1 MADMVAA
8 RFTAPGGPSAGED
21 RACDPAA
28 EDRAFVESYDPWIYP
43 PNAVTADVILLTIR
57 SGRLAVLLVERTNP
71 PQQGRWALPGGH
83 LDPAE
88 SIDATALRELT
99 EETGLEAEPTHLEQ
113 LRTYST
119 PGRDARDT
127 KMRVTSVAYLAFIA
141 APGTPTA
148 GSDARAVRFW
158 ALDDLPEFR
167 RDLGTNDGPVL
178 AFDHA
183 EMLRDGLERAAAKLE
198 YTTLATAFV
207 EDTFTVSDLRRV
219 YEAVWRCQ
227 LDPANFARKVK
238 STPGF
243 IEPTG
248 GTRATGRAP
257 AGLFVRGE
265 AEHISPPL
273 LRP

>member
-1 MADMVAA
+1 MSEED
-8 RFTAPGGPSAGED
+8 ED
-21 RACDPAA
+21 RAY
-28 EDRAFVESYDPWIYP
+28 VEAYDPSAFP
-43 PNAVTADVILLTIR
+43 ANAVTADVILLTIR
-57 SGRLAVLLVERTNP
+57 SGRLAVLLVERANP

-83 LDPAE
+83 LEPDEP
-88 SIDATALRELT
+88 IDATALRELA

-119 PGRDARDT
+119 PGRDARDA
-127 KMRVTSVAYLAFIA
+127 KMRVTSVAYLAFMPD
-141 APGTPTA
+141 PGAPTA

-158 ALDDLPEFR
+158 AVDDLPEFNPN
-167 RDLGTNDGPVL
+167 LGPDDGPIL

-183 EMLRDGLERAAAKLE
+183 EMLGDGLERAAAKLE

-207 EDTFTVSDLRRV
+207 EETFTVSDLRHV
-219 YEAVWRCQ
+219 YEAVWRSQ
-227 LDPANFARKVK
+227 IDPANFSRKVK
-238 STPGF
+238 GVEGF

-248 GTRATGRAP
+248 GQRPTGRAP
-257 AGLFVRGE
+257 AGLFRAGA